1 MDLQQRQKSREIL
14 GKAFESTTLVGAARA
29 RDLATAVEESAY
41 QLHKRTHTVHEY
53 RDHILSLFSNLKSN
67 KNLTRQLIGGE
78 LAPSELADMPAE
90 ELRTRR
96 QKRNDARVLA
106 TLIQQEIVP
115 DREAIKPRPSPAD
128 RENAGDVIDLS

>member
-1 MDLQQRQKSREIL
+1 M
-14 GKAFESTTLVGAARA
+14 
-29 RDLATAVEESAY
+29 
-41 QLHKRTHTVHEY
+41 HEY

-78 LAPSELADMPAE
+78 LAPSELADLPAE